1 MISKLRPSDPYH
13 QTQNVNLRAAKALI
27 IIVPLLGITYLVTI
41 VGPSEPDTTLETIF
55 ILTRNVLLS
64 FQGFFIT
71 LPYCFLNGEVCT
83 MMKNHWERW
92 RNTQDIGQGPN
103 SARNSIAMQGF
114 NSVCDNLTRKR
125 SRSYSY
131 HVVRGSLVD
140 RRGTQESEMSNATTI
155 TKITKNHSLAPQD
168 QGHMDGPLV
177 PHPDILQHTMVI
189 HGDNSRIVRP
199 SENTRTVIHAENDR
213 RVILGENDRTMML
226 GENSRK
232 IRIGGDNGS
241 EVILGENDRT
251 MILGENDRKVMLG
264 ENNRTMMVHENGKEV
279 ICGENGGEI
288 ILGENDRMVILGE
301 NDKKK
306 QK

>member
-1 MISKLRPSDPYH
+1 MISKLRPSDPHH

-71 LPYCFLNGEVCT
+71 LPYCFLNGEVCS
-83 MMKNHWERW
+83 MMRTHWERW

-103 SARNSIAMQGF
+103 SARNSIAMTGF

-140 RRGTQESEMSNATTI
+140 RRDTQESEMSNMTM
-155 TKITKNHSLAPQD
+155 KIIKKYSPPPQD
-168 QGHMDGPLV
+168 QCQLDGPLV
-177 PHPDILQHTMVI
+177 PHLDLIQ
-189 HGDNSRIVRP
+189 DS
-199 SENTRTVIHAENDR
+199 
-213 RVILGENDRTMML
+213 
-226 GENSRK
+226 
-232 IRIGGDNGS
+232 
-241 EVILGENDRT
+241 
-251 MILGENDRKVMLG
+251 KV
-264 ENNRTMMVHENGKEV
+264 EDEDVVN
-279 ICGENGGEI
+279 
-288 ILGENDRMVILGE
+288 
-301 NDKKK
+301 
-306 QK
+306 

>member
-1 MISKLRPSDPYH
+1 MISKLRPSDPHH

-83 MMKNHWERW
+83 MMRSHWERW
-92 RNTQDIGQGPN
+92 RNTKDIGQGPN

-140 RRGTQESEMSNATTI
+140 RRGTQESEMSNTTMKVI
-155 TKITKNHSLAPQD
+155 KKYSIPPQD
-168 QGHMDGPLV
+168 EGPLDGPLV
-177 PHPDILQHTMVI
+177 PHPDLIQHTRMRD
-189 HGDNSRIVRP
+189 GDVVN
-199 SENTRTVIHAENDR
+199 
-213 RVILGENDRTMML
+213 
-226 GENSRK
+226 
-232 IRIGGDNGS
+232 
-241 EVILGENDRT
+241 
-251 MILGENDRKVMLG
+251 
-264 ENNRTMMVHENGKEV
+264 
-279 ICGENGGEI
+279 
-288 ILGENDRMVILGE
+288 
-301 NDKKK
+301 
-306 QK
+306 